1 METFAKRITNLR
13 LKNGLTQ
20 KQVAESLGV
29 PLSTYKEWE
38 YGRKIQ
44 GEEYYVRMSE
54 VFSVSIRNLL
64 TGEQTQQQEDLLARL
79 QVLATQLQE
88 LKSALI
94 SVL

>member
-20 KQVAESLGV
+20 RQVAESLGV

-44 GEEYYVRMSE
+44 GEEFYVKMSE
-54 VFSVSIRNLL
+54 VFSVNIRTLL
-64 TGEQTQQQEDLLARL
+64 TGEQNQRQEDLLQRL
-79 QVLATQLQE
+79 EAALTQLQE